1 MSHALTTRKDGKV
14 EMAYVGE
21 TPWHGLGQELEP
33 GQPIEIWQEAAG
45 MNWRI
50 LRSKVRY
57 STSRDESV
65 SLRVSDD
72 NHVFFRSDTGD
83 LLGIGSDKFKLV
95 QPRDTLEFFRD
106 LVEAAGFQLSTA
118 GTLFGGRKFWALATT
133 NREAIVIDQRDKVR
147 ANLLLATA
155 CDGSMSTEAK
165 YVATQ
170 VVCNNTLKLARSEA
184 TGALKIKVTHRSVFD
199 PKTVKAE
206 LGIEAAMSAFDA
218 TILKM
223 RRMAQTRMS
232 YEANVLATCSLF
244 HPDYVELDGDRKD
257 KILRTKP
264 VEPIARATCDNTTL
278 HADLDGA
285 NGTVYG
291 WLNAVTEYVD
301 HAAVTRGDNKVDNR
315 LDSAWFGRG
324 SDVKERAFAMA
335 NGIVTSDDRNP
346 VNAMN
351 AWLSQHK

>member
-1 MSHALTTRKDGKV
+1 
-14 EMAYVGE
+14 
-21 TPWHGLGQELEP
+21 
-33 GQPIEIWQEAAG
+33 
-45 MNWRI
+45 
-50 LRSKVRY
+50 
-57 STSRDESV
+57 
-65 SLRVSDD
+65 
-72 NHVFFRSDTGD
+72 
-83 LLGIGSDKFKLV
+83 
-95 QPRDTLEFFRD
+95 
-106 LVEAAGFQLSTA
+106 
-118 GTLFGGRKFWALATT
+118 
-133 NREAIVIDQRDKVR
+133 
-147 ANLLLATA
+147 
-155 CDGSMSTEAK
+155 
-165 YVATQ
+165 
-170 VVCNNTLKLARSEA
+170 
-184 TGALKIKVTHRSVFD
+184 
-199 PKTVKAE
+199 
-206 LGIEAAMSAFDA
+206 
-218 TILKM
+218 
-223 RRMAQTRMS
+223 MS

-264 VEPIARATCDNTTL
+264 VEPIARAACDNTTL